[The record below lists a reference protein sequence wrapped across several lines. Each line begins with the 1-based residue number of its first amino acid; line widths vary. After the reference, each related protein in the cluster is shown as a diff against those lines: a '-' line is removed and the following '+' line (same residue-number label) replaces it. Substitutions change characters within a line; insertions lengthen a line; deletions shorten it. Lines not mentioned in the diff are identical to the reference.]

1 MTVAATMVQSRH
13 AGAVRHVVL
22 DRPPVNVLT
31 AAMLEEL
38 DGRLC
43 EAADDR
49 AAKVIVLEGAGKAF
63 CAGVDV
69 ADHTETRVQATL
81 EVFHRV
87 ARRLLAM
94 PQPVIAAVHGAA
106 LGGGMELALACDVVL
121 AREDAKL
128 GQPEI
133 QLGVFP
139 PVAAALLPRLVGR
152 QRAMDLILT
161 GRTIAAAEA
170 QAMGLVSQVIAA
182 VGFAAAVDGWAAKL
196 AALSGA
202 ALKLAKRAVIAG
214 FDTTADLAIAR
225 AESLYLTELVA
236 EPDAHEGIAAFLEKR
251 KPQWRS

>member
-1 MTVAATMVQSRH
+1 M
-13 AGAVRHVVL
+13 VL

-38 DGRLC
+38 DNRLC

-69 ADHTETRVQATL
+69 ADHTEARVQATL

-121 AREDAKL
+121 TRDDAKL

-161 GRTIAAAEA
+161 GRTITAAEA

-182 VGFAAAVDGWAAKL
+182 DGWTAAVDGWAAKL
-196 AALSGA
+196 AALPGA
-202 ALKLAKRAVIAG
+202 ALKFAKRAVIAG

-236 EPDAHEGIAAFLEKR
+236 DPDAHEGIAAFLEKR